1 MAPNEDLL
9 LHIFLDGS
17 CMEVFTGS
25 GQVLTTRVY
34 RGKTHPGV
42 LDSGLELFSEGGSC
56 QLVGAEAFEMG
67 SCWSKAED
75 EPLVGGEGLQDG
87 TDQDV

>member
-1 MAPNEDLL
+1 MEHNEDLL

-34 RGKTHPGV
+34 RGKPPAGV
-42 LDSGLELFSEGGSC
+42 LQSGLEVFAEGGSC
-56 QLVGAEAFEMG
+56 QLVAAEAFELG
-67 SCWSKAED
+67 SCWSKVED
-75 EPLVGGEGLQDG
+75 EPLTGRRRG
-87 TDQDV
+87 